1 MHHIERLFSVTQVM
15 DGWQQQAVR
24 RLPAAFP
31 WRDLAFAMASLP
43 SKKLMVYVLK
53 VLPYFLNETRQQP
66 HA

>member
-1 MHHIERLFSVTQVM
+1 M
-15 DGWQQQAVR
+15 DGWVEQAVQ

-31 WRDLAFAMASLP
+31 WRTLACAMALLP

>member
-15 DGWQQQAVR
+15 DGWVEQAVQ

-31 WRDLAFAMASLP
+31 WRTLACAMALLP

>member
-1 MHHIERLFSVTQVM
+1 M
-15 DGWQQQAVR
+15 DGWVQQALQ

-31 WRDLAFAMASLP
+31 WRDLAFAMALLP

-53 VLPYFLNETRQQP
+53 VLSYFSNETRQHP

>member
-1 MHHIERLFSVTQVM
+1 M

-53 VLPYFLNETRQQP
+53 VLPYFLNETRQHP